1 MLSWRFFKKI
11 GGQVSKF
18 NKENRCSSNICQMLR
33 RDPKLHRFSDI
44 PTVKNKKMKI
54 IVSRRGRR
62 ERRDG
67 REKAALNNPL
77 NRFFSFSAPSAASSE
92 AGERKALSL

>member
-1 MLSWRFFKKI
+1 
-11 GGQVSKF
+11 
-18 NKENRCSSNICQMLR
+18 MLR
-33 RDPKLHRFSDI
+33 RAPKLYRFSNI

-77 NRFFSFSAPSAASSE
+77 NRFFSFSALSAASAKRAREKPCLCKSQQDKRSIKTTFSR
-92 AGERKALSL
+92 GYKERLL